1 MQVAG
6 IVAEYNPFHL
16 GHGWHIAETRRL
28 LGGDAGIVCVMSG
41 NFVQRGQAAV
51 MDKWRRA
58 ECALRGGADLVLEL
72 PTVWAAASAEAF
84 AQGAVALL
92 AATGVAD
99 MLSFGCESGDAA
111 SLSAAADCLLTD
123 AHRELLRE
131 ELGRGVSF
139 PVARQAA
146 AEKLIGFQAG
156 CLGTPNNNLAVEYLK
171 ALKLLRSPIAPLAV
185 ARVGAGH
192 DVAAPADGFAS
203 ASAIRAML
211 KDSRWEEAGR
221 YLPSSTTSLLLQ
233 EAEQGHCP
241 AGLEQCERAVLA
253 KLRAM
258 SEDDFAALPDSGA
271 PEGLPCR
278 LTEAARTSCSI
289 EEFCDATKT
298 KRYTH
303 ARIRRL
309 VLWAFLGLTAADRP
323 AAPPYLRVLGFNRR
337 GQALLREMREKAA
350 LPVLVKSTH
359 ARRMPE
365 PARQLF
371 ELEAR
376 CTDLYALCSP
386 LPRPCGLEWT
396 TGPVILDM

>member
-28 LGGDAGIVCVMSG
+28 LGGDAGIVCAMSG

-51 MDKWRRA
+51 IDKWRRA
-58 ECALRGGADLVLEL
+58 ECALLGGADLVLEL

-92 AATGVAD
+92 AASGVVD
-99 MLSFGCESGDAA
+99 VLSFGCENGDAA
-111 SLSAAADCLLTD
+111 SLSAAADCLLTG

-139 PVARQAA
+139 PAARQAA
-146 AEKLIGFQAG
+146 AERLIGPQAG
-156 CLGTPNNNLAVEYLK
+156 CLSTPNNNLAVEYLK
-171 ALKLLRSPIAPLAV
+171 ALKLLHSPIAPLVV

-192 DVAAPADGFAS
+192 DAAAPVGGFAS
-203 ASAIRAML
+203 ASAVRSML
-211 KDSRWEEAGR
+211 KDGRWDEAGR
-221 YLPSSTTSLLLQ
+221 YLPPSTKSLLLQ
-233 EAEQGHCP
+233 EAKQGRCP

-253 KLRAM
+253 RLRAM
-258 SEDDFAALPDSGA
+258 DEDDFAALPDSGTA
-271 PEGLPCR
+271 EGLPRR
-278 LTEAARTSCSI
+278 LTEAAKTSCSI
-289 EEFCDATKT
+289 EEFCAAAKT

-323 AAPPYLRVLGFNRR
+323 SAPLYLRVLAFNRR

-350 LPVLVKSTH
+350 LPVLVKSAH
-359 ARRMPE
+359 ARRLPE
-365 PARQLF
+365 SARQLF
-371 ELEAR
+371 NLEAR

-396 TGPVILDM
+396 TGPVLAI

>member
-99 MLSFGCESGDAA
+99 MLSFGCESGDAT

-146 AEKLIGFQAG
+146 AEKLIGSQAG

-192 DVAAPADGFAS
+192 DAAAPADGFAS

-211 KDSRWEEAGR
+211 KDSRWEDAGR

-371 ELEAR
+371 KLEAR

>member
-41 NFVQRGQAAV
+41 NFVQRGEAAA
-51 MDKWRRA
+51 MDKRRRA
-58 ECALRGGADLVLEL
+58 ECALLGGADLVLEL
-72 PTVWAAASAEAF
+72 PTLWAAASAESF

-92 AATGVAD
+92 AATGVVD
-99 MLSFGCESGDAA
+99 VLSFGCESGDAA
-111 SLSAAADCLLTD
+111 ALSAAADCLLTD
-123 AHRELLRE
+123 AHRDLLRE
-131 ELGRGVSF
+131 DLARGVSF
-139 PVARQAA
+139 PVARQTA
-146 AEKLIGFQAG
+146 AERLIGPAAS
-156 CLGTPNNNLAVEYLK
+156 CLSTPNNNLAVEYLK

-192 DVAAPADGFAS
+192 DAAAPADGFAS
-203 ASAIRAML
+203 ASAVRAML
-211 KDSRWEEAGR
+211 KDGRWEEAGR
-221 YLPSSTTSLLLQ
+221 YLPPSTLALLSR
-233 EAEQGHCP
+233 EAEQGRCP

-253 KLRAM
+253 RLRTMDEA
-258 SEDDFAALPDSGA
+258 DFAALPDSGA
-271 PEGLPCR
+271 AEGLPHR
-278 LTEAARTSCSI
+278 LTEAVKASCSI
-289 EEFCDATKT
+289 EAFCAAAKT

-323 AAPPYLRVLGFNRR
+323 ASPPYLRVLGFNRR
-337 GQALLREMREKAA
+337 GQALLRNMEKCAA
-350 LPVLVKSTH
+350 LPILVKSAH
-359 ARRMPE
+359 ARRLPR
-365 PARQLF
+365 PARRLF

>member
-28 LGGDAGIVCVMSG
+28 LGGDAGIVCAMSG

-51 MDKWRRA
+51 LDKWRRA
-58 ECALRGGADLVLEL
+58 ECALLGGADLVLEL

-84 AQGAVALL
+84 ARGAVSIL
-92 AATGVAD
+92 AASGVVD
-99 MLSFGCESGDAA
+99 VLSFGCESGDAP

-123 AHRELLRE
+123 AHSALLRE
-131 ELGRGVSF
+131 ALDHGVSF
-139 PVARQAA
+139 PAARQAA
-146 AEKLIGFQAG
+146 AEKLIGPQAA
-156 CLGTPNNNLAVEYLK
+156 CLAAPNNNLAVEYLK
-171 ALKLLRSPIAPLAV
+171 ALKLLRAPIKPLAV

-192 DVAAPADGFAS
+192 DAAAPADGFAS
-203 ASAIRAML
+203 ASAVRTML
-211 KDSRWEEAGR
+211 SEGRWEEAGR
-221 YLPSSTTSLLLQ
+221 YLPPSTMSLLLQ
-233 EAEQGHCP
+233 ETEQGRCP
-241 AGLEQCERAVLA
+241 AGLEHCERAVLA
-253 KLRAM
+253 RLRTM
-258 SEDDFAALPDSGA
+258 GEEDFAALPDSGA
-271 PEGLPCR
+271 AEGLPRR
-278 LTEAARTSCSI
+278 LTEAARTSRSI
-289 EEFCDATKT
+289 EEFCAAAKT

-323 AAPPYLRVLGFNRR
+323 ASPPYLRVLGFNRR
-337 GQALLREMREKAA
+337 GQALLREMREKAD
-350 LPVLVKSTH
+350 LPVLVKSAH
-359 ARRMPE
+359 ARRLPA

-386 LPRPCGLEWT
+386 LPRPCGLEWPA
-396 TGPVILDM
+396 GPVIPDM

>member
-16 GHGWHIAETRRL
+16 GHGWHIAETKRL

-51 MDKWRRA
+51 ADKWLRA
-58 ECALRGGADLVLEL
+58 ECALLGGADLVLEL

-84 AQGAVALL
+84 AQGAVTLL
-92 AATGVAD
+92 AATGVVD
-99 MLSFGCESGDAA
+99 VLSFGCESGDAT

-123 AHRELLRE
+123 AHRALLRE
-131 ELGRGVSF
+131 ELSRGVSF
-139 PVARQAA
+139 PAARQAA
-146 AEKLIGFQAG
+146 AERLIGPAAG
-156 CLGTPNNNLAVEYLK
+156 CLSTPNNNLAVEYLK
-171 ALKLLRSPIAPLAV
+171 ALTLLRSSITPLAV
-185 ARVGAGH
+185 SRVGAGH
-192 DVAAPADGFAS
+192 DAAAPAGGFAS
-203 ASAIRAML
+203 ASAVRTML
-211 KDSRWEEAGR
+211 HEGRWEEAGR
-221 YLPSSTTSLLLQ
+221 YLPQSTASLLAQ
-233 EAEQGHCP
+233 AAEPGRCP

-253 KLRAM
+253 RLRTMDESA
-258 SEDDFAALPDSGA
+258 FATLPDSGSA
-271 PEGLPCR
+271 EGLPRR

-289 EEFCDATKT
+289 EAFCAAAKT

-337 GQALLREMREKAA
+337 GQALLRDMGERAS
-350 LPVLVKSTH
+350 LPILVKSAH
-359 ARRMPE
+359 ARRLPQ
-365 PARQLF
+365 PARRLF

-396 TGPVILDM
+396 NGPVILDI